1 MLFIVGKVKKTDGTE
16 DPTSLPSEGKITIKS
31 FYLRVPIIEYNSE
44 AQIKLIKELFDNSYF
59 SGSRRVWLGRTG
71 IAVPLRSDTG
81 GALGGL

>member
-44 AQIKLIKELFDNSYF
+44 AQIKLINCLIIVISRGQGECGWVVR
-59 SGSRRVWLGRTG
+59 GSPCR
-71 IAVPLRSDTG
+71 
-81 GALGGL
+81 